1 MQHFQRRCNR
11 EERVFSNSPSKH
23 PAQLAC
29 LRSFAPTLSTWRI
42 LSPVFSGGYPEAS
55 YAQNKKAKVRERGAA
70 EICPLHCSQIVCA
83 FAVLFFFFPFTLF
96 SSFYP
101 LFTLILFLSFLF
113 SPSASK
119 WHVSIDCSSNWFACV
134 WPPSFSTAIHRQC
147 WCRMPGSWRADIRET
162 VTRGCALIDFPLE
175 WIKSASG

>member
-29 LRSFAPTLSTWRI
+29 LCSFAPTLSTWRI
-42 LSPVFSGGYPEAS
+42 LSLYSVVGILRHHMLRAKKLRSGGEGLLRSA
-55 YAQNKKAKVRERGAA
+55 R
-70 EICPLHCSQIVCA
+70 CIVPRS
-83 FAVLFFFFPFTLF
+83 FVLLP
-96 SSFYP
+96 SSF
-101 LFTLILFLSFLF
+101 FLF
-113 SPSASK
+113 SAHFILLSLSLSHTSFFSFPPSASK
-119 WHVSIDCSSNWFACV
+119 WHVSIDCSSDRFACV
-134 WPPSFSTAIHRQC
+134 WPRSFSGAIHRQC
-147 WCRMPGSWRADIRET
+147 WCRKPGSWRADIRET